1 LSRQRVLARHRLS
14 PFRAAFGMTD
24 TSGRTASTTMMW
36 KSVLLAVV
44 LSLMGAT
51 ADSVLKVASEQS
63 RPFWN
68 RWFLLG
74 MLLSSAF
81 AVLWVL
87 LVQLMKLA
95 TAGIFCAVMSMLL
108 LIGIGVIGFGE
119 RLNETESAGVVMALI
134 AVVLLGRVTS

>member
-1 LSRQRVLARHRLS
+1 
-14 PFRAAFGMTD
+14 
-24 TSGRTASTTMMW
+24 MMW

-44 LSLMGAT
+44 LSLMGTT
-51 ADSVLKVASEQS
+51 ADSLLKLASEQS

-74 MLLSSAF
+74 LLLSGAF

-95 TAGIFCAVMSMLL
+95 TAGIFCAMMSMLL
-108 LIGIGVIGFGE
+108 LIGVGVICFGE
-119 RLNETESAGVVMALI
+119 RLNEAESAGVVMALL
-134 AVVLLGRVTS
+134 AVALLGRVTS